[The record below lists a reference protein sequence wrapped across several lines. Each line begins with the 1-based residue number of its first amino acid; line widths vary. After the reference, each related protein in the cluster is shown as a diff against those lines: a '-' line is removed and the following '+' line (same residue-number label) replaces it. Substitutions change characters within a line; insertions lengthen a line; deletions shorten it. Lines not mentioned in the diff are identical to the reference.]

1 VTAVRIV
8 PLIFARLD
16 SQRLPG
22 KVVRPLLGGKSIIEE
37 LLVQLNRIA
46 SKVPGVA
53 NPVIATTSR
62 VDDKPLVS
70 LAHRKGVDVI
80 SGEILPLQ
88 RLQGVAAADSEA
100 WLWRVNADSPL
111 LLQALIARAAAELSD
126 VGEHVQL
133 ITNLVERSFPY
144 GVSLEMYRA
153 SMIAGINLAEATDE
167 ELEHITPVMQ
177 RLPPA
182 SIKAITAENLGLSN
196 FNSAV
201 RLTVDNEDDAVFF
214 RSLWSDPY
222 FQKTCPGSLERL
234 DYAYRKR
241 IADAT

>member
-1 VTAVRIV
+1 M
-8 PLIFARLD
+8 
-16 SQRLPG
+16 
-22 KVVRPLLGGKSIIEE
+22 
-37 LLVQLNRIA
+37 VQLNLIA
-46 SKVPGVA
+46 SKVPCVA

-62 VDDKPLVS
+62 VDDKPIVS
-70 LAHRKGVDVI
+70 WAQREGVDVI
-80 SGEILPLQ
+80 GGEFLPLE

-111 LLQALIARAAAELSD
+111 ILQALIGRAAAELSAG
-126 VGEHVQL
+126 GEHVQL

-167 ELEHITPVMQ
+167 ELEHITPIMQ

-182 SIKAITAENLGLSN
+182 SIRAITAENLGLLN

-201 RLTVDNEDDAVFF
+201 RLTVDNEEDAVFF
-214 RSLWSDPY
+214 SSLWNDPY
-222 FQKTCPGSLERL
+222 FQKTCPGSLERI

-241 IADAT
+241 MADAT